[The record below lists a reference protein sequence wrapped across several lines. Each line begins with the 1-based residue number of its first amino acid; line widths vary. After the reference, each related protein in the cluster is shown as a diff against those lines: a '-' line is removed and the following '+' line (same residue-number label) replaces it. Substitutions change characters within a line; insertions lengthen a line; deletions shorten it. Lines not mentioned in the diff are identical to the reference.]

1 MRMGKIGFVAIG
13 AGVLAVIAI
22 LFNKNKIMVYKFRVI
37 LDAEEDIFR
46 DIAILANDTLEDLH
60 NAIFNSFGFDGMEVA
75 SFYTC
80 DDTWNQEDE
89 IPMFDAGD
97 IPGEQKTMSDY
108 SLSDILDKENTKIIY
123 VYDFINMWTFLV
135 ELAAIEE
142 ISAGNTYPETIFSHG
157 EMPAEAMEK
166 HFYADDEEGNYNEFE
181 DELDEEDLD
190 MFEGDDSFEDFGF
203 EENWN

>member
-1 MRMGKIGFVAIG
+1 
-13 AGVLAVIAI
+13 
-22 LFNKNKIMVYKFRVI
+22 MVYKFRVI
-37 LDAEEDIFR
+37 LDAEEDVFR
-46 DIAILANDTLEDLH
+46 DIAILETDTLEDLH
-60 NAIFNSFGFDGMEVA
+60 NAIVNAFGFDGMEVA

-97 IPGEQKTMSDY
+97 IPGENKTMIDY
-108 SLSDILDKENTKIIY
+108 QLVDILNEDNTKIIY

-135 ELAAIEE
+135 ELASIE
-142 ISAGNTYPETIFSHG
+142 NTIETGVIYPSLLFSHG

-166 HFYADDEEGNYNEFE
+166 HFQSDFDEEEGYNEFE
-181 DELDEEDLD
+181 DDLEDDELD
-190 MFEGDDSFEDFGF
+190 MFGSEENFEDYGF

>member
-1 MRMGKIGFVAIG
+1 
-13 AGVLAVIAI
+13 
-22 LFNKNKIMVYKFRVI
+22 MVYKFRVI
-37 LDAEEDIFR
+37 LDAEEDVFR
-46 DIAILANDTLEDLH
+46 DIAILEEDTLEDLH
-60 NAIFNSFGFDGMEVA
+60 NAIVNAFGFDGMEVA

-97 IPGEQKTMSDY
+97 VPGENKIMSDY
-108 SLSDILDKENTKIIY
+108 QLSDILHEDNTKIIY

-135 ELAAIEE
+135 ELAAVED
-142 ISAGNTYPETIFSHG
+142 ISAANSYPETIFSHG

-166 HFYADDEEGNYNEFE
+166 NFEADMDEDHFSEFE
-181 DELDEEDLD
+181 DDLDEDDLD
-190 MFEGDDSFEDFGF
+190 MFSGDDSFEDYGF

>member
-1 MRMGKIGFVAIG
+1 
-13 AGVLAVIAI
+13 
-22 LFNKNKIMVYKFRVI
+22 MVYKFRVI

-46 DIAILANDTLEDLH
+46 DIAILAEDTLEDFH

-97 IPGEQKTMSDY
+97 VPGEQKTMSDY
-108 SLSDILDKENTKIIY
+108 QLSDLLDKQNTKIIY

-142 ISAGNTYPETIFSHG
+142 QIPGNNYPETIFSHG
-157 EMPAEAMEK
+157 EMPDEAIEK
-166 HFYADDEEGNYNEFE
+166 NFEADMHDDIYGEFE
-181 DELDEEDLD
+181 DDLDEDDLD
-190 MFEGDDSFEDFGF
+190 MFGGDDSFEDYGS
-203 EENWN
+203 EEKW

>member
-1 MRMGKIGFVAIG
+1 
-13 AGVLAVIAI
+13 
-22 LFNKNKIMVYKFRVI
+22 MVYKFRVI

-46 DIAILANDTLEDLH
+46 DIAILAEDTLEDLH

-89 IPMFDAGD
+89 IPMFDTGD

-108 SLSDILDKENTKIIY
+108 QLSDILDKENTKIIY

-142 ISAGNTYPETIFSHG
+142 ITAGAIYPETLFSVG
-157 EMPAEAMEK
+157 EMPDEAMEK
-166 HFYADDEEGNYNEFE
+166 HFIADSDEDENYNEFE
-181 DELDEEDLD
+181 DDLDEEDLD
-190 MFEGDDSFEDFGF
+190 MFSGDDSFEDYGF